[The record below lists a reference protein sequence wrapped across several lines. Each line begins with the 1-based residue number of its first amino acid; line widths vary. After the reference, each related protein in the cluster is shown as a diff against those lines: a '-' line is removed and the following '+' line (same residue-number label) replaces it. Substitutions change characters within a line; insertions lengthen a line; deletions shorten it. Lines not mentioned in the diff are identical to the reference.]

1 MGPRG
6 RSKAQR
12 SCGAV
17 SSDEPAP
24 QGGPL
29 ELDAV
34 SAMENAIEDRIAK
47 GRIGNYLMPAIH
59 GNLAGDQQRAA
70 IVAVVDDLEQ
80 IATLLGIE
88 RLRPPIRSC
97 PECDAS
103 DRPARRRPA
112 RVTGMRPHTLGGN
125 PD

>member
-12 SCGAV
+12 SCSSAF

-34 SAMENAIEDRIAK
+34 SAMENAIEDRVAK
-47 GRIGNYLMPAIH
+47 GRIGNYFMPAIH
-59 GNLAGDQQRAA
+59 GHLAGDQ
-70 IVAVVDDLEQ
+70 
-80 IATLLGIE
+80 
-88 RLRPPIRSC
+88 
-97 PECDAS
+97 
-103 DRPARRRPA
+103 
-112 RVTGMRPHTLGGN
+112 
-125 PD
+125 